1 MKMQIKEFA
10 VLTGVSVRTLHYYDE
25 TGLLKPAEVDRYSVY
40 RFYDE
45 NSLLRMQEI
54 LFYRELDFSLKS
66 IKEILSS
73 PEYNKNEALQQQK
86 ELLILKKERL
96 ERLISAI
103 DSAVKG
109 EAIMTAF
116 DNSEFENY
124 KAEVKEKWGN
134 TDAYKEHSEK
144 TKDYTKDKW
153 NNLADGM
160 NDILAEFAVCK
171 EKGNTPDSV
180 EAERIV
186 QKLQGYINDN
196 YYTCTKEI
204 LSGLGQ
210 MYTCDERFRNNINKH
225 GDGTAEFIS
234 SAIEIYCRK

>member
-25 TGLLKPAEVDRYSVY
+25 TGLLKPAEVDRYSGY

-109 EAIMTAF
+109 ETIMTAF

-144 TKDYTKDKW
+144 TKDYSKDKW
-153 NNLADGM
+153 NNLTDGM
-160 NDILAEFAVCK
+160 NDILAEFALCK
-171 EKGNTPDSV
+171 KKGNTPDSA

>member
-25 TGLLKPAEVDRYSVY
+25 IGLLKPAAVDRHSGY

-45 NSLLRMQEI
+45 SSLLRMQEI

-73 PEYNKNEALQQQK
+73 PDYNKNEALKQQK
-86 ELLILKKERL
+86 KLLVLKKQRL

-103 DSAVKG
+103 DGAVKG
-109 EAIMTAF
+109 EAVMTAF

-144 TKDYTKDKW
+144 TKDYSTDKW
-153 NNLADGM
+153 NSLAGGM
-160 NDILAEFAVCK
+160 NDILAEFSECRKNGHSPGSA
-171 EKGNTPDSV
+171 
-180 EAERIV
+180 EAQNLV
-186 QKLQGYINDN
+186 QKLQSHISDN
-196 YYTCTKEI
+196 YYTCTKDI
-204 LSGLGQ
+204 LAGLGQ
-210 MYTCDERFRNNINKH
+210 MYVLDERFSNNINKH

-234 SAIEIYCRK
+234 SAIEAYCSN

>member
-10 VLTGVSVRTLHYYDE
+10 LFTGVSVRTLHYYDE
-25 TGLLKPAEVDRYSVY
+25 IGLLKPAMVDRNSGY

-45 NSLLRMQEI
+45 SSVIKMQEI

-73 PEYNKNEALQQQK
+73 PDYNKNEALKQQK
-86 ELLILKKERL
+86 TLLVLKKQRL

-103 DSAVKG
+103 DGAVKG
-109 EAIMTAF
+109 EAVMTAF

-144 TKDYTKDKW
+144 TKDYSKDKW
-153 NNLADGM
+153 NSLADGM
-160 NDILAEFAVCK
+160 NDILAEFSVCMK
-171 EKGNTPDSV
+171 KGSSPDSP
-180 EAERIV
+180 EAESLV
-186 QKLQGYINDN
+186 KKLQSHISDN
-196 YYTCTKEI
+196 HYTCTKEI
-204 LSGLGQ
+204 LFGLGQ
-210 MYTCDERFRNNINKH
+210 MYVSDERFRNNINKH
-225 GDGTAEFIS
+225 GDGTAEFIK
-234 SAIEIYCRK
+234 SAIENCCSK